1 MSRDVY
7 FSFVLWYF
15 IMIIII
21 IIFLKFKFNFFLN
34 NR

>member
-21 IIFLKFKFNFFLN
+21 IFLKFKFNFFLN